1 MTFPKNEKKKLWQT
15 NCGNAIAEIGGKNC
29 VKLIVAMTLPKYE
42 KKIKINKKLWQ
53 TNCGNAIAEMGVKEK
68 LWQTNCGNGIAKI
81 GKKKL
86 WQWHYRNRG
95 EKKIVTN

>member
-1 MTFPKNEKKKLWQT
+1 MLLPKYGEKNCDKLIVAMALPKYEKKKNLWQT
-15 NCGNAIAEIGGKNC
+15 NCGNDIAEKRKKKKNCGNAIAEIGGK
-29 VKLIVAMTLPKYE
+29 
-42 KKIKINKKLWQ
+42 
-53 TNCGNAIAEMGVKEK
+53 K